1 MRYLLPLM
9 AAVAVF
15 AGCDLLDPAKVGD
28 PVFGPPPP
36 RKVVKAAPT
45 DPNAKASDTAV
56 VAPDGSP
63 ATPNAASGSNAGPSS
78 SAGPGSGTAPSL
90 DSGPGSD
97 TGNGAVT
104 TARGSSPDKTAAQ
117 TASTSDG
124 EIKRAGYTSPIATD
138 GKMSGNEIVASIN
151 GQPLFASEIFERAAT
166 EPLTSQGLSL
176 LIAGKLLETKQI
188 TEQEY
193 RELQMAAIRKF
204 GKDYVRTR
212 VLSQA
217 MIAALEK
224 DQQKKIED
232 AVTKEFDNYMES
244 KLKKDFKVMTAH
256 EVDQVLHS
264 QGTSLASIR
273 EEFRNRLLA
282 DEYLRG
288 KSKKE
293 HLVGREEILAYY
305 QEHDAD
311 FSFPEKVHWQV
322 LQISFEKHGGRDAA
336 LKLLSQ
342 AVDALRRG
350 ESFGKVAKKYSD
362 GLHAEDG
369 GTQPWTRAESIVDE
383 KIAQTLRSLAAG
395 ETSPVLSSRDAY
407 RLVRVIERKPAG
419 KRPLGEVQ
427 EVIKQILEDKIQK
440 EAMRHVLV
448 EAYQKASIESAYLPP
463 EDLLPPADF
472 AGIPA
477 AEKNSDAPAK
487 KGRKRS

>member
-1 MRYLLPLM
+1 MRYLLFLM
-9 AAVAVF
+9 AVLAVF

-45 DPNAKASDTAV
+45 DPNAKASDIAV
-56 VAPDGSP
+56 VPPDGSP
-63 ATPNAASGSNAGPSS
+63 AAPNAA
-78 SAGPGSGTAPSL
+78 
-90 DSGPGSD
+90 PGSD
-97 TGNGAVT
+97 TANGSGTGNGTVT
-104 TARGSSPDKTAAQ
+104 TARGSSPDKTVTQ
-117 TASTSDG
+117 TASVTDG
-124 EIKRAGYTSPIATD
+124 DIKRTGYTGPKSAD

-151 GQPLFASEIFERAAT
+151 GQPLFASEIFERGAT

-176 LIAGKLLETKQI
+176 LIAAKLLETKQI

-212 VLSQA
+212 VLAQA

-232 AVTKEFDNYMES
+232 AVAKEFDNYLES
-244 KLKKDFKVMTAH
+244 KLKKDFKVLTTH

-273 EEFRNRLLA
+273 DEFRNRLLA

-293 HLVGREEILAYY
+293 HIVGREEVLAYY
-305 QEHDAD
+305 QQHDEE
-311 FSFPEKVHWQV
+311 FSFPEKVHWQ
-322 LQISFEKHGGRDAA
+322 LLEITFEKHGGREGA
-336 LKLLSQ
+336 LKPLSQ

-350 ESFGKVAKKYSD
+350 ESFEKVAKKYSD

-369 GTQPWTRAESIVDE
+369 GKQPWTRAESIVDE
-383 KIAQTLRSLAAG
+383 KISQTLRSLAAG
-395 ETSPVLSSRDAY
+395 ETSPVLSGRDGY
-407 RLVRVIERKPAG
+407 RLVRVMERKPAG
-419 KRPLGEVQ
+419 KRPIGEVQ
-427 EVIKQILEDKIQK
+427 EVVKQILEDKLSK
-440 EAMRHVLV
+440 EAMRKVLV
-448 EAYQKASIESAYLPP
+448 ETYQKASIESAYLPP